1 MSYAVLI
8 EVGTLHLPT
17 SLELIPWLDPGVSL
31 RSQLYGEEMEED
43 GSERNTP

>member
-31 RSQLYGEEMEED
+31 RSQLHGEEMEED